1 MPVDR
6 EKNQVRCR
14 DFQELADSYLSDE
27 LLVETNHDVIR
38 HLEQCA
44 DCRRELAARRNL
56 RRKLRSGFEG
66 APDLQMRKE
75 FEARLTTQLRDV
87 ALSRTRI
94 SVTKYVAIAA
104 SLVVVATL
112 VFMVVQQRRRSQL
125 TASLVESVVGDHR
138 DCALNHRLDEKSID
152 LDEAGRKYDRV
163 YINLAS
169 AVMAEG
175 RLPAGVE
182 LVEAHSCVFKNRRFG
197 HVILRYRDQLVSVL
211 VTSIDEKDHGSS
223 TELKETFPAVQAN
236 GFQIT
241 HFETTRHAVYVV
253 SGLSETE
260 TLSIARAIEPLVSR
274 HIRDAE
280 RVA

>member
-6 EKNQVRCR
+6 ETNQVRCR

-38 HLEQCA
+38 HLDQCA

-56 RRKLRSGFEG
+56 RNKLRSGFEG
-66 APDLQMRKE
+66 TPDLRMPKE
-75 FEARLTTQLRDV
+75 FAARLTTQLRDA
-87 ALSRTRI
+87 ALSRSRI
-94 SVTKYVAIAA
+94 PVAKYVAIAA
-104 SLVVVATL
+104 SLVIVAGL
-112 VFMVVQQRRRSQL
+112 VLMVVQQRRRSQM

-152 LDEAGRKYDRV
+152 LDEAGRKYDRA
-163 YINLAS
+163 YIDLAS

-182 LVEAHSCVFKNRRFG
+182 FVEAHSCVFKHRRFG

-211 VTSIDEKDHGSS
+211 VTTIDSGS
-223 TELKETFPAVQAN
+223 TELKFPPVQSD
-236 GFQIT
+236 GFQLT
-241 HFETTRHAVYVV
+241 HFETTQHAVYVV
-253 SGLSETE
+253 SSLSETE
-260 TLSIARAIEPLVSR
+260 NLSIAQAIEPLVSR

>member
-6 EKNQVRCR
+6 ERNQVRCH

-38 HLEQCA
+38 HLETCA

-56 RRKLRSGFEG
+56 RDKLRSGFES

-87 ALSRTRI
+87 ALSRTRT
-94 SVTKYVAIAA
+94 SVGKYVAIAA
-104 SLVVVATL
+104 SLVIVAAL
-112 VFMVVQQRRRSQL
+112 GFIVVQQRERSQM
-125 TASLVESVVGDHR
+125 AAALVESAVGDHR

-152 LDEAGRKYDRV
+152 LDEAGRKYDRA
-163 YINLAS
+163 YINLVS

-182 LVEAHSCVFKNRRFG
+182 LVEAHSCVFKSRRFG
-197 HVILRYRDQLVSVL
+197 HVILRYQHQLVSVL
-211 VTSIDEKDHGSS
+211 VTSIDPKDHSGP
-223 TELKETFPAVQAN
+223 TDVQAD
-236 GFQIT
+236 GFQLA
-241 HFETTRHAVYVV
+241 HFETTRHAVFVV
-253 SGLSETE
+253 SGLSEAQNR
-260 TLSIARAIEPLVSR
+260 SIAEAIEPLVSR